1 MLCLSIG
8 YRQTLLVALAW
19 VNHCPIVRLL
29 SNPLYNCYQSN
40 KDNSSP
46 LTNQHEFTL
55 AKSCFTYCMQL
66 NPSELHRHLKNTT
79 QGLYP
84 ICYETFNCSFT
95 VSHDLSS
102 PFSNI
107 SYFSIQLV
115 AIMPTNFNDYSWK
128 THIHHC
134 FLHFNTTS
142 NSLDIILSST
152 QLLLLHK
159 HYHDKNLHL
168 EIIVDFLNLG
178 NKNHVIT
185 YCTYCLFL

>member
-1 MLCLSIG
+1 M
-8 YRQTLLVALAW
+8 
-19 VNHCPIVRLL
+19 RLL

-84 ICYETFNCSFT
+84 ICYETFNCSLT

-128 THIHHC
+128 THNIHHC